1 MSRFNND
8 PVTTNATPAQKS
20 PGSAS
25 PKIIELAVTE
35 RKGAAYDASA
45 MRDTLPNSSP
55 WFQHAYPAAI
65 EPIAAR
71 SARIDPIDGTL
82 SGTGAP
88 DVANIVQN
96 TAATPIIKKGV
107 ASLPFVMRGVT
118 TE

>member
-1 MSRFNND
+1 MQRL
-8 PVTTNATPAQKS
+8 PRKAQA
-20 PGSAS
+20 AS

-71 SARIDPIDGTL
+71 SARIDPVDGML

-88 DVANIVQN
+88 EVANITQN
-96 TAATPIIKKGV
+96 TAATPIIQ
-107 ASLPFVMRGVT
+107 
-118 TE
+118 

>member
-1 MSRFNND
+1 MSRFSNE
-8 PVTTNATPAQKS
+8 PATTKATPAQKS

-25 PKIIELAVTE
+25 PKMIELATTE

-71 SARIDPIDGTL
+71 SARIDPIDGML
-82 SGTGAP
+82 WGTGAP
-88 DVANIVQN
+88 EVANITQN
-96 TAATPIIKKGV
+96 TAATPIMK
-107 ASLPFVMRGVT
+107 
-118 TE
+118 

>member
-8 PVTTNATPAQKS
+8 PATTNATPAQKS

-88 DVANIVQN
+88 DVANIVQT